1 MKNSTEPKKVSLV
14 ALPVEETRWQAVLQ
28 RNKAFDGEFVFA
40 VKTTGVFCRPS
51 CASKTA
57 KRENV
62 SFFETTHLALAAG
75 FRACKRCKPD
85 GMSHEHMRNE
95 MIQRACELIKN
106 SDVPI
111 TLDTL
116 ATEIGMSPH
125 HLHRVF
131 KEVIGLTPKDY
142 QKAITKARVTDALD
156 SSSSITA
163 AIYDAG
169 FNSSGRF
176 YEGADAMLGMTP
188 KVFRKGGDGEEI
200 RYAVEPCALG
210 VILIAATIRG
220 VCAIEFGDSAHDL
233 VARLRERFT
242 KADFKPADTAFKKWI
257 GKVLSF
263 IEQPAQPTGLS
274 DMPLDIQGTAF
285 QQRVWKALQEIPLGK
300 TASYADVAV
309 SIGSPKAVRA
319 VAQAC
324 ASNQIAV
331 VIPCH
336 RVVRSDGSLSGYRWG
351 VARKTELL
359 KREAKLK
366 NEKARD
372 KK

>member
-1 MKNSTEPKKVSLV
+1 MNNHTQIKPEPVINS
-14 ALPVEETRWQAVLQ
+14 VEDNARWQAVLQ
-28 RNKAFDGEFVFA
+28 RNKLFDGEFIFA
-40 VKTTGVFCRPS
+40 VKTTGVYCRPS
-51 CASKTA
+51 CPSKTA

-62 SFFETTHLALAAG
+62 SFFETTHLAQAAG
-75 FRACKRCKPD
+75 FRPCKRCKPN
-85 GMSHEHMRNE
+85 GMSQEHARNE
-95 MIQRACELIKN
+95 MIQRACELMKN
-106 SDVPI
+106 SNVAI
-111 TLDTL
+111 TLDAL
-116 ATEIGMSPH
+116 AVEIGMSPH
-125 HLHRVF
+125 HLHRIF
-131 KEVIGLTPKDY
+131 KEIMGLTPKDY
-142 QKAITKARVTDALD
+142 QKAIIKARVTDALD

-210 VILIAATIRG
+210 VILIAATRRG
-220 VCAIEFGDSAHDL
+220 VCAIEFGDSAHEL
-233 VARLRERFT
+233 IARLRARFVN
-242 KADFKPADTAFKKWI
+242 AEFKPADEVFKQWI

-263 IEQPAQPTGLS
+263 FEQPAQPKGLS

-285 QQRVWKALQEIPLGK
+285 QQRVWKALQQIPLGK
-300 TASYADVAV
+300 TASYADVAL

-331 VIPCH
+331 LIPCH

-351 VARKTELL
+351 VERKAELL
-359 KREAKLK
+359 KREVKLK
-366 NEKARD
+366 TEIAGH